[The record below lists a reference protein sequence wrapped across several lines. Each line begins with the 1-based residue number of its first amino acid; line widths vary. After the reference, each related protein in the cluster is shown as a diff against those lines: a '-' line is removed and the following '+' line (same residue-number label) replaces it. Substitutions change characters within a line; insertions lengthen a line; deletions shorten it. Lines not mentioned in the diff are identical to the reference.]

1 MTGFTNRVSQGVLN
15 HITGKS
21 AIFSIPTAYV
31 ALFTAVG
38 LDDGSGFT
46 EVSAAGYARVATA
59 AGDWA
64 SASGTAPSTIANAAA
79 INFPL
84 PGAAWSGVIGFGL
97 YDALT
102 SGNLLVWDYLG
113 NFDWL
118 PATVSLASPGVLTVP
133 AHGFTAG
140 DLVIWTAEYGG
151 ATPTFSQSNFTGPLT
166 VTSPAANTF
175 TAVNAGT
182 AVNTSSVG
190 NGMVRKLASQTLALG
205 VPVAF
210 PVGSLTITSG

>member
-1 MTGFTNRVSQGVLN
+1 MTGFTDRVSRGVLN
-15 HITGKS
+15 HVTGKT
-21 AIFSIPTAYV
+21 AMFTLPTAYL
-31 ALFTAVG
+31 ALFTGVG
-38 LDDGSGFT
+38 LDDGTGFT

-59 AGDWA
+59 AADWNTA
-64 SASGTAPSTIANAAA
+64 GGSAPSTITNAAA

-84 PGAAWSGVIGFGL
+84 PGAAWTAVIAFGI
-97 YDALT
+97 YDAST

-140 DLVIWTAEYGG
+140 DLVIWTNEYGG
-151 ATPTFSQSNFTGPLT
+151 ASPTFSQSNFTGPLT

-190 NGMVRKLASQTLALG
+190 NGMVRKLASQTLASG

-210 PVGSLTITSG
+210 PVGSLTIASG

>member
-1 MTGFTNRVSQGVLN
+1 MTGFTDRVCQGLLN
-15 HITGKS
+15 HITGKT
-21 AIFSIPTAYV
+21 ALFSLPTAYI

-38 LDDGSGFT
+38 LDDGTGFT

-59 AGDWA
+59 AADWA
-64 SASGTAPSTIANAAA
+64 AASGSAPSTIANANP

-84 PGAAWSGVIGFGL
+84 PGAAWSNVIGFGL
-97 YDALT
+97 YDAAT
-102 SGNLLVWDYLG
+102 SGNLLVWDFLG
-113 NFDWL
+113 NFNWL
-118 PATVSLASPGVLTVP
+118 PATVSSASPGVLTVP
-133 AHGFTAG
+133 GHGFTAG

-151 ATPTFSQSNFTGPLT
+151 TTPTFSQSNFTGPLT

-175 TAVNAGT
+175 TAVNSGT

-190 NGMVRKLASQTLALG
+190 NGMVRKLASQTLANG

-210 PVGSLTITSG
+210 PVGALTIASG